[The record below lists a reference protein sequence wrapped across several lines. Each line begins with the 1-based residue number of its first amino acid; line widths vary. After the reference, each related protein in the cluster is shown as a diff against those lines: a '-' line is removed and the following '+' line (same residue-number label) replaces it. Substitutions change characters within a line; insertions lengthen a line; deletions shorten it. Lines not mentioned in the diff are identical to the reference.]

1 MQPPCSPKRNVHQS
15 GCTQSKPAVLMD
27 AAEANAVS
35 APTHVWLAA
44 RLLAHHLSS
53 GAGSLFVPPT
63 NSMSEEVVAYIEKHN
78 QTALETALK
87 KQPSNSYKALAE
99 CMDKLA
105 TGYSGSGWSPRKT
118 VADDDDLVTKE
129 GSPTEL
135 LRGDS
140 REPATA

>member
-1 MQPPCSPKRNVHQS
+1 MHRRMFGLRLGSLHITSRPA
-15 GCTQSKPAVLMD
+15 PAVCLCRPQT
-27 AAEANAVS
+27 AA
-35 APTHVWLAA
+35 
-44 RLLAHHLSS
+44 
-53 GAGSLFVPPT
+53 
-63 NSMSEEVVAYIEKHN
+63 MSEEVVAYIEKHN

-105 TGYSGSGWSPRKT
+105 TGHSGSGWSPRKT